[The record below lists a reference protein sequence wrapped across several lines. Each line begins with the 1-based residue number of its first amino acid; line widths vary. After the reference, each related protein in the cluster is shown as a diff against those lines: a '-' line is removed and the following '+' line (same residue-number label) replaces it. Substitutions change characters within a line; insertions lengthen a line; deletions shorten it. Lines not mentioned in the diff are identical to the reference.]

1 MACTFRN
8 KHLSEYS
15 KATFNYVSQQ
25 QSDEGII
32 ILHTQEKTK
41 LTKRLND
48 LLKSTQSLKELE
60 TTLSS

>member
-1 MACTFRN
+1 MACTFR
-8 KHLSEYS
+8 KEHLSQYS